1 LRSSLEAIRK
11 ELETNADNWEDI
23 SDRIEDVT

>member
-1 LRSSLEAIRK
+1 MRSSLEAIRK
-11 ELETNADNWEDI
+11 ELETNVDNWEDI

>member
-1 LRSSLEAIRK
+1 MRSSLESIRK

>member
-1 LRSSLEAIRK
+1 LKINLESIRK
-11 ELETNADNWEDI
+11 DLETNADNWEDI